1 MQQECSIRKVG
12 IACQGGGSHTA
23 FIAGVLKKIL
33 KEFPNLNKKGYQ
45 IIDFSGSSGGAIC
58 ALLAWYGLL
67 QNDEKKSIELLD
79 SFWEEIKAN
88 SPWDAGLNYF
98 VTAMTR
104 MRSSGFPMPEIS
116 PYFYPPYGQDRLK
129 QILEQLVD
137 FDKIQELLKKPSH
150 SSLFVG
156 SVEVCTGNF
165 RIFKNADITVEAILA
180 STAVPLLFPA
190 IRIGERSY
198 WDGLLSHNPPIE
210 CFVHDLDPDE
220 CKTDEIWI
228 IQINPQKRSE
238 EPKTVED
245 ILDRRNELAGN
256 LSLNQEI
263 SSIEAFNRWLQEGH
277 FSTDRY
283 KYVTIRKI
291 ELDLE
296 LDYSSKLDRSPAFIR
311 DLMNYGEEKAG
322 RFLKLLNN
330 MQTF

>member
-1 MQQECSIRKVG
+1 MQKECSIRKVG
-12 IACQGGGSHTA
+12 IACQGGGTHTA
-23 FIAGVLKKIL
+23 FTAGVLKKIL
-33 KEFPNLNKKGYQ
+33 KESPNLKKKGYQ
-45 IIDFSGSSGGAIC
+45 IIDFSGSSGGAVC

-79 SFWEEIKAN
+79 SFWEEMMAKT
-88 SPWDAGLNYF
+88 PWDAGLNYF
-98 VTAMTR
+98 VTTLTR
-104 MRSSGFPMPEIS
+104 MRSSGFPIPEIS
-116 PYFYPPYGQDRLK
+116 PYHYPPYGQDRLK
-129 QILEQLVD
+129 QILERLVD
-137 FDKIQELLKKPSH
+137 FNKIQELLKKPS
-150 SSLFVG
+150 SPSLFVG

-165 RIFKNADITVEAILA
+165 RIFKNADITSQVILA
-180 STAVPLLFPA
+180 SAAVPLLFPA
-190 IRIGERSY
+190 VKIGDRSY

-228 IQINPQKRSE
+228 IQINPQRRSE

-263 SSIEAFNRWLQEGH
+263 SSIEAFNRWLKEGH

-283 KYVTIRKI
+283 KYVEIKKI

-296 LDYSSKLDRSPAFIR
+296 LDYSSKLDRSPSFIR

-322 RFLKLLNN
+322 IFLKQLT
-330 MQTF
+330 M

>member
-1 MQQECSIRKVG
+1 MQKECSIKKVG

-23 FIAGVLKKIL
+23 FTAGVLKKIL
-33 KEFPNLNKKGYQ
+33 KESPNLNKKGYK

-58 ALLAWYGLL
+58 ALLTWYGLL

-88 SPWDAGLNYF
+88 SPWDAGINFF
-98 VTAMTR
+98 VTTLTK

-116 PYFYPPYGQDRLK
+116 PYHYPPYGQDRLK

-137 FDKIQELLKKPSH
+137 FNKIQDLLKNPSH
-150 SSLFVG
+150 PSLFVG

-165 RIFKNADITVEAILA
+165 RIFKNADITSQVILA
-180 STAVPLLFPA
+180 SAAVPLLFPA
-190 IRIGERSY
+190 VRIGNRSY

-210 CFVHDLDPDE
+210 CFVHDLDPNE

-263 SSIEAFNRWLQEGH
+263 SSIEVFNRWLKEGH

-283 KYVTIRKI
+283 KHVEIKKI

-296 LDYSSKLDRSPAFIR
+296 LDYSSKLDRSPSFIR

-322 RFLKLLNN
+322 IFLKELT
-330 MQTF
+330 M

>member
-1 MQQECSIRKVG
+1 MQKECSIRKVG

-23 FIAGVLKKIL
+23 FTAGVLKKIL
-33 KEFPNLNKKGYQ
+33 KESQNLNKKGYQ

-79 SFWEEIKAN
+79 SFWEEMMAN
-88 SPWDAGLNYF
+88 TPWDAGINYF
-98 VTAMTR
+98 VTTLTR
-104 MRSSGFPMPEIS
+104 LRSNNFPIPEIS
-116 PYFYPPYGQDRLK
+116 PYDYPPYGQDRLK

-137 FDKIQELLKKPSH
+137 FNKIQELLRKPPH
-150 SSLFVG
+150 PSLFVG
-156 SVEVCTGNF
+156 SVEVCTGVF
-165 RIFKNADITVEAILA
+165 KIFKNVDITYQAIIA
-180 STAVPLLFPA
+180 STALPLLFPA
-190 IRIGERSY
+190 IKIGDRSY

-228 IQINPQKRSE
+228 IQINPQSRNE
-238 EPKTVED
+238 EPKSVKD
-245 ILDRRNELAGN
+245 ILERRNELAGN

-263 SSIEAFNRWLQEGH
+263 SSIEAFNRWLAQGH

-283 KYVTIRKI
+283 KYVKIKKI
-291 ELDLE
+291 ELDLG
-296 LDYSSKLDRSPAFIR
+296 LDYSSKLDRSPSFIR

-322 RFLKLLNN
+322 IFLEQLSV
-330 MQTF
+330 

>member
-1 MQQECSIRKVG
+1 MQKECSLKKVG

-23 FIAGVLKKIL
+23 FTAGVLKKL
-33 KEFPNLNKKGYQ
+33 LLEFQNLNQKGYQ
-45 IIDFSGSSGGAIC
+45 IIDFSGSSGGAFC

-67 QNDEKKSIELLD
+67 QNDEKKSIKLLD
-79 SFWEEIKAN
+79 SFWEEMMAN
-88 SPWDAGLNYF
+88 TLWDAGINYF
-98 VTAMTR
+98 VTTMTKL
-104 MRSSGFPMPEIS
+104 RSTGFPMPEIS
-116 PYFYPPYGQDRLK
+116 PYDYPPYGQDRLK

-137 FDKIQELLKKPSH
+137 FNKIQELLKKPSH
-150 SSLFVG
+150 PSLFVG

-165 RIFKNADITVEAILA
+165 RIFKNADITSQVILA
-180 STAVPLLFPA
+180 SAAVPLLFPA
-190 IRIGERSY
+190 IKIGNQSY
-198 WDGLLSHNPPIE
+198 WDGLLSHNPPIG

-228 IQINPQKRSE
+228 IQINPQSRNE

-263 SSIEAFNRWLQEGH
+263 SSIEAFNRWLQKGH

-283 KYVTIRKI
+283 KYVKIRKI
-291 ELDLE
+291 ELDLP

-311 DLMNYGEEKAG
+311 KLMNYGEEKA
-322 RFLKLLNN
+322 RVFLKELTELK
-330 MQTF
+330 Q